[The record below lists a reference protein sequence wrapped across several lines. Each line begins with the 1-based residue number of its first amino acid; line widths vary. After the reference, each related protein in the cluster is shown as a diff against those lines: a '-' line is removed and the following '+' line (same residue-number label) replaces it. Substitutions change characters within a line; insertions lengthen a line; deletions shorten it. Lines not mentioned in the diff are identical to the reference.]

1 MYFLTLQNLL
11 SFMSLFLVL
20 SFLFYSFIQ
29 SFFFFLYIF
38 FFFLYLFTK
47 ILLEIDLSLNFSFIF
62 FITTFCLI
70 FSYTFSFPIFLSF
83 IFLSFIPFF
92 YIQFFYFL
100 TNFLFE
106 FSFSLFVI
114 FYQLFFTIF
123 ISKLSSYL
131 TQFFLFLSSTLSFF
145 FLLLYILPFYTTIL
159 FINYSFFL
167 CSHHIFLLPFFL
179 FFIIYPTILYHTHL
193 KSLFFSFYS
202 TPGIGYACSMIV
214 FFLDCNY
221 NIILTWSLYY
231 LFSSFSAVLPWSSCG
246 NEWNT
251 VNCTEFESIRN
262 KTLTARNTTMH
273 LLLDDDITNA
283 SFDGAATEMT
293 QQYMRKIVMD
303 PVTEFWE

>member
-1 MYFLTLQNLL
+1 MPHFFLHFFFSHFSFFYFP
-11 SFMSLFLVL
+11 F
-20 SFLFYSFIQ
+20 FYS
-29 SFFFFLYIF
+29 FFLYIVF
-38 FFFLYLFTK
+38 FFPFLL
-47 ILLEIDLSLNFSFIF
+47 F
-62 FITTFCLI
+62 FITYFLLYSYYKTFFLSHTI
-70 FSYTFSFPIFLSF
+70 FSP
-83 IFLSFIPFF
+83 
-92 YIQFFYFL
+92 
-100 TNFLFE
+100 
-106 FSFSLFVI
+106 
-114 FYQLFFTIF
+114 
-123 ISKLSSYL
+123 
-131 TQFFLFLSSTLSFF
+131 FLSSTLSFF
-145 FLLLYILPFYTTIL
+145 FLSLYILTFYTTIL
-159 FINYSFFL
+159 FINPSFFL

-179 FFIIYPTILYHTHL
+179 FCFIIYPTILYHTHL